1 MDLPTSVISA
11 VLQALLFSM
20 PPFITY
26 VVTRRAVGGFRHYV
40 GLYACP
46 PRALVG
52 AGAVVVVTAPFAV
65 GVYLIPSLRE
75 VVMAG
80 TSVAARIAALEPS
93 AETFAIILVV
103 ACVQTGL
110 AEEVLF
116 RGFIAKRLIAWLG
129 FQRGNALQ
137 SAVFVL
143 PHLLLFVGSGSAAFG
158 LAGLAVA
165 TSFPA
170 VVAWLAGWLNERRGG
185 GSIVP
190 GWAVHSA
197 ANVLAFS
204 VALLI

>member
-1 MDLPTSVISA
+1 MDLPSSVISA
-11 VLQALLFSM
+11 VLQVLLFAA

-26 VVTRRAVGGFRHYV
+26 VVTRRTVSGFRRYV

-46 PRALVG
+46 PQALVG
-52 AGAVVVVTAPFAV
+52 AGVVFVVTAPFAV

-75 VVMAG
+75 VAMAG
-80 TSVAARIAALEPS
+80 TSAAARIAALDPS

-103 ACVQTGL
+103 ACIQTGL

-137 SAVFVL
+137 SAVFML
-143 PHLLLFVGSGSAAFG
+143 PHLLLFVGPGRAAVG
-158 LAGLAVA
+158 LAGLALA
-165 TSFPA
+165 TGLPA

-185 GSIVP
+185 GSILP

-197 ANVLAFS
+197 ANTLAFS